1 MPATV
6 GSDYVTRGGQKEKE
20 GDRQRDGWM
29 DGWMGRQTGE
39 RGAGG
44 VTERRNREREVR
56 ETQREGNV
64 RDREAMKVS
73 DRQRRRQRVMALA
86 TEGPR

>member
-39 RGAGG
+39 RGGGHREEKQGAGG
-44 VTERRNREREVR
+44 AGDTKGGKRER
-56 ETQREGNV
+56 QRGN
-64 RDREAMKVS
+64 ES
-73 DRQRRRQRVMALA
+73 
-86 TEGPR
+86 E

>member
-39 RGAGG
+39 WGG

-86 TEGPR
+86 TEGSR